1 VRPTGPSPGSGLST
15 AGGETAKVSVAVVAG
30 QRLLRDLLMH
40 ALNAE
45 RELEVTAACA
55 TAAEAIGMLASQP
68 VDLLLID
75 AEPADPDA
83 LELAGRARAAGYEGP
98 VLLLAAELS
107 EADSVELVRQGVA
120 GIFFKRQGLEA
131 LIDCIRQVVRGGA
144 WLDRRTLEAVLR
156 NGSASGARDSRLS
169 GRERAVLRAISE
181 GLSTKETA
189 ARLGVSEATVKA
201 VVRRLFDKA
210 GVRNRT
216 QLVRVALERYRHLL

>member
-1 VRPTGPSPGSGLST
+1 MGPSQGSGRAT
-15 AGGETAKVSVAVVAG
+15 AGGQTEKIRIAVVAA
-30 QRLLRDLLMH
+30 QRLLRDLLSR

-45 RELEVTAACA
+45 RELEVTAACG
-55 TAAEAIGMLASQP
+55 TAAEAIGILTSQP

-83 LELAGRARAAGYEGP
+83 LELAGRVRSAGYEGAML
-98 VLLLAAELS
+98 VLAAQLS

-131 LIDCIRQVVRGGA
+131 LIDCTRQVVRGGA

-156 NGSASGARDSRLS
+156 NGSGSGARDSRLS
-169 GRERAVLRAISE
+169 GREREVLRAISE

-189 ARLGVSEATVKA
+189 TRLGVSEATVKA